1 MSDDATTMSIGE
13 ATAALTGP
21 GQMFE
26 MKDIEIDGV
35 ALRAWKNAPA
45 SLRVVLDL
53 SLARSDRD
61 FLVYEDERTT
71 FGEHYRIAS
80 TIAHRLRDEYGVEK
94 GDRVAIAMRNLPE
107 WVMAFWGA
115 ILAGAVVVPL
125 NAWWTA
131 NELEFGLSDSAS
143 VVVFAD
149 EERLERIR
157 PHLADLPA
165 LRAVVVACE
174 DRGRP
179 ADLGDLLHV
188 GDNREAE
195 GGRRYPSQHVLEPHE
210 PLFHQHPLHAAL
222 RGGPRGRPG
231 EGPER
236 VPALGAPLP
245 RHRLPRHH
253 DHQHRG
259 RREARDDAS
268 LQPRARTRAHRA

>member
-1 MSDDATTMSIGE
+1 MSDDATTMSIGRPPPPSP
-13 ATAALTGP
+13 GR

-71 FGEHYRIAS
+71 FGS
-80 TIAHRLRDEYGVEK
+80 TTGSPRPSPPPPDEYGVEK
-94 GDRVAIAMRNLPE
+94 GDRWHCDAQPSRVGDGLLGCDPRRRRCR
-107 WVMAFWGA
+107 
-115 ILAGAVVVPL
+115 PL

-157 PHLADLPA
+157 PTW
-165 LRAVVVACE
+165 RTC
-174 DRGRP
+174 RP
-179 ADLGDLLHV
+179 CV
-188 GDNREAE
+188 RSSSPV
-195 GGRRYPSQHVLEPHE
+195 RT
-210 PLFHQHPLHAAL
+210 AAAPPTWAT
-222 RGGPRGRPG
+222 GGPAGSD
-231 EGPER
+231 
-236 VPALGAPLP
+236 A
-245 RHRLPRHH
+245 HRLLP
-253 DHQHRG
+253 G
-259 RREARDDAS
+259 LRR
-268 LQPRARTRAHRA
+268 